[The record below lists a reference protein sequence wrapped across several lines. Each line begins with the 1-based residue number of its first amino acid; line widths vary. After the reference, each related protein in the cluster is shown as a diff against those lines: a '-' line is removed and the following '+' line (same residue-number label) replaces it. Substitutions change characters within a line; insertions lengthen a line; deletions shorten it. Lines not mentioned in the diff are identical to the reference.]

1 MLANTAIYLPY
12 LTKLDFS
19 RNKMIEPELLGT
31 AICKHKKLK
40 WLDVTSIGYSDQGLA
55 LFVIKLLKDS

>member
-1 MLANTAIYLPY
+1 
-12 LTKLDFS
+12 
-19 RNKMIEPELLGT
+19 MIEPELLGT